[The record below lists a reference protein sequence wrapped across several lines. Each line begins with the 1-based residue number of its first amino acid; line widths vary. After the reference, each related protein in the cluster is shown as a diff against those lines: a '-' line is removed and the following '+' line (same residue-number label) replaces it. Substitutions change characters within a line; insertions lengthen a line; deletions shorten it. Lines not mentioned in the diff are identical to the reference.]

1 MKTAAQNGKHGTST
15 TLYIHTWY
23 GSAQKCQRSHSH
35 WEKPQAK
42 GSETGDISSR
52 GQNEAPA
59 CQVLKRGVADNVVGV
74 GEAEL
79 GEGGVV
85 HQVEQGVGGDV
96 GGGHIED
103 HQLLQLLH
111 PLQAGDLI
119 AYRLQSSTVALEQVT
134 KRHSGIGTSYKAE
147 TVVVEQ
153 VTKQHSGIGTGYKAA
168 QWHWNKLQSRNSGGG
183 TGYKTAQWQW
193 NRLQSSTV
201 ALEQVTKQKQ
211 WWWNRLQNSTVAM
224 EQVTKQQRWHWNRL
238 QNSTVAM
245 EQVTKQHSGIG
256 THYKTA

>member
-1 MKTAAQNGKHGTST
+1 MARLQRYTYTHGTEVHKNARDH
-15 TLYIHTWY
+15 IHT
-23 GSAQKCQRSHSH
+23 G
-35 WEKPQAK
+35 EKPQAK

-59 CQVLKRGVADNVVGV
+59 CQVLERGVADNVVGV

-96 GGGHIED
+96 GGGHVED

-119 AYRLQSSTVALEQVT
+119 ALEQVT
-134 KRHSGIGTSYKAE
+134 KQKQWWWNRLQSG

-153 VTKQHSGIGTGYKAA
+153 VTKQHSGGGTGYKAA
-168 QWHWNKLQSRNSGGG
+168 QWW
-183 TGYKTAQWQW
+183 W
-193 NRLQSSTV
+193 NRLQNSTV
-201 ALEQVTKQKQ
+201 VVEQVTKQKQ
-211 WWWNRLQNSTVAM
+211 WWWNRLQNSTV
-224 EQVTKQQRWHWNRL
+224 VVLSLIH
-238 QNSTVAM
+238 
-245 EQVTKQHSGIG
+245 I
-256 THYKTA
+256 